1 VAADGGQAVL
11 FAFLHS
17 SSLLYPYPRIQ
28 LKGLDPQARYRLR
41 LLAGKPQEGTPTE
54 ASGAHWM
61 TEGIQ
66 LTLKG
71 DFQAAAVVLDR
82 VTH

>member
-1 VAADGGQAVL
+1 VL

-17 SSLLYPYPRIQ
+17 SSLGYPYPRLQ
-28 LKGLDPQARYRLR
+28 LKGLDPQARYRFHM
-41 LLAGKPQEGTPTE
+41 LAGKPEEGTPVE

-61 TEGIQ
+61 SDGVQ

-71 DFQAAAVVLDR
+71 DFQAAAMVLDR
-82 VTH
+82 VAN